1 MNKEKIIGLLFPEA
15 SSKTAGRLIL
25 ALRLMFGIMLLTH
38 GITKIVNFGATAPM
52 FPDPLG
58 VGSAVSLGLAIF
70 AEVGCSLALLLGLL
84 TRPACLVLAFNMF
97 VAIAAVHHFD
107 FLGAGELAFLYFLI
121 FVALL
126 LTGAGRYSVDHLLR
140 SRLQAGAYM

>member
-15 SSKTAGRLIL
+15 SSKTADRLIL
-25 ALRLMFGIMLLTH
+25 GLRLMFGIMLLTH

-107 FLGAGELAFLYFLI
+107 ILGAGELAFLYFVI
-121 FVALL
+121 FMAIL